1 MNEELPLRVPGR
13 SVVSDLRSFPWELGL
28 TAKDEAAGNTFAG
41 GRTDEG
47 ESLGNAGLDDF
58 RAVHRH
64 HFRS

>member
-1 MNEELPLRVPGR
+1 M
-13 SVVSDLRSFPWELGL
+13 SDLRSFPWELGL